1 MAVLMARPDSRPSRR
16 PKGTVRLPAAPPG
29 PSAPLPTEFLTGPRV
44 FAQRLAPTDPV
55 VWRYLGVVV
64 LSAVL
69 SGVAYAALVRP
80 SVTLAAEVAGGA
92 SPLLVHVTN
101 AIGGAFLAMFTFL
114 LMWLLGWL
122 GAGRPGRAAEVYGA
136 SFALLPPLYLLV
148 TVVALSTSQQAWLPD
163 AGALAQAGT
172 DSQAV
177 QRLALAGLA
186 RTPAAFLLL
195 AVTML
200 GTAAQ
205 CALSFPAF
213 RELTGRPGR
222 ALLGALLPLLP
233 ALAVGFIALAPLLFQ
248 R

>member
-1 MAVLMARPDSRPSRR
+1 MAVLMARPDSRPSR
-16 PKGTVRLPAAPPG
+16 PTAAPAEPA
-29 PSAPLPTEFLTGPRV
+29 APLPTEFLTGPRV

-55 VWRYLGVVV
+55 AWRYLGVTV
-64 LSAVL
+64 LSAAL
-69 SGVAYAALVRP
+69 SGVAYAALVSP
-80 SVTLAAEVAGGA
+80 AVNLAAGVAGGA

-101 AIGGAFLAMFTFL
+101 AVGGAFLAMFTFL

-122 GAGRPGRAAEVYGA
+122 GAGRAGRAAEVYGA

-148 TVVALSTSQQAWLPD
+148 TVVALLTPRDAWMPA
-163 AGALAQAGT
+163 AGALAQAGS
-172 DSQAV
+172 DNQAV

>member
-1 MAVLMARPDSRPSRR
+1 MLGMARSRSASPSSSRP
-16 PKGTVRLPAAPPG
+16 PAASDPP
-29 PSAPLPTEFLTGPRV
+29 APLPTEFLTGPRV
-44 FAQRLAPTDPV
+44 FARRLAPTDPV
-55 VWRYLGVVV
+55 AWRYLGVTV
-64 LSAVL
+64 LSAAL
-69 SGVAYAALVRP
+69 SGVAYAALVSP
-80 SVTLAAEVAGGA
+80 AVNLAASVAGGA

-101 AIGGAFLAMFTFL
+101 AVGGAFLAMFTFL

-122 GAGRPGRAAEVYGA
+122 GAGRAGRAAEVYGA

-148 TVVALSTSQQAWLPD
+148 TVVAFLTPRDAWMPA
-163 AGALAQAGT
+163 AGALAQAGS
-172 DSQAV
+172 DNQAV

>member
-1 MAVLMARPDSRPSRR
+1 MARPDSRPSRR
-16 PKGTVRLPAAPPG
+16 PQASRPAAA
-29 PSAPLPTEFLTGPRV
+29 PSEAAPLPTEFLTGPRV

-55 VWRYLGVVV
+55 AWRYLGVAA

-92 SPLLVHVTN
+92 SPVLVHVTN

-122 GAGRPGRAAEVYGA
+122 GAGRAGRAAEVYGA

-148 TVVALSTSQQAWLPD
+148 TVVAFLTPQAAWMPAPD
-163 AGALAQAGT
+163 ALAQAGQ

-222 ALLGALLPLLP
+222 ALLGALLPLVP